1 LGLRHK
7 INPSIHSKPHRVQ
20 PSALS
25 MKSIRIEQFGP
36 SSVLQA
42 AVGPALSAGPG
53 QIRVALKAIGVN
65 PVDTYIRSGGYAF
78 KPELPYTP
86 GSDGAGIVVELGP
99 GVSGFST
106 GQRVYLTGSL
116 TGTYAEEALC
126 EPKHLHPLPDHI
138 SFEQGAALGIPYAT
152 AFYALYFRAR
162 AVPGE
167 TVLIHGASG
176 GVGLAAVQIAR
187 SMGLRVFGTGGSDSG
202 REEILRQGAHVA
214 FNHTQTGYEAEITAQ
229 TDGLGLDVVVEM
241 LANVNLD
248 RDLKLLAPNGRVVV
262 IGSRGPVEIHPRDA
276 MIRNAEIRG
285 VLLAGATEKELASIH
300 AALYAGL
307 EAGVLRPVIGRRFAL
322 IEAAAAHDAVLTPG
336 ALGKIILVP

>member
-1 LGLRHK
+1 
-7 INPSIHSKPHRVQ
+7 
-20 PSALS
+20 
-25 MKSIRIEQFGP
+25 
-36 SSVLQA
+36 
-42 AVGPALSAGPG
+42 
-53 QIRVALKAIGVN
+53 
-65 PVDTYIRSGGYAF
+65 VDTYIRSGGYAL

-86 GSDGAGIVVELGP
+86 GSDAAGVVLELGP
-99 GVSGFST
+99 GVSGFSP

-126 EPKHLHPLPDHI
+126 APKHLHPLPDHT

-187 SMGLRVFGTGGSDSG
+187 SMGLRVFGTGGSESG
-202 REEILRQGAHVA
+202 REEILRQGAHAA
-214 FNHTQTGYEAEITAQ
+214 FDHTRAGYEAEITAR
-229 TDGLGLDVVVEM
+229 TEGPGLDVIVEM

-248 RDLKLLAPNGRVVV
+248 RDLKLLAAHGRVVV
-262 IGSRGPVEIHPRDA
+262 IGSRGPVEIHPRDV
-276 MIRNAEIRG
+276 MTRNAEIRG

-307 EAGVLRPVIGRRFAL
+307 ESGILRPVIGRRFAL
-322 IEAAAAHDAVLTPG
+322 DEAAAAHNAVLAPG